1 MAAGRPTTWA
11 ALERGG
17 DDEALT
23 FTASSEAVNRYG
35 FRLRNSG
42 WKLDNF
48 NLNPVILYQHMDH
61 VPPIGRGRAFRRDS
75 KLAIQI
81 TFDRE
86 DPFAAAIER
95 KYRAGIM
102 HAVSVGFDFVDSR
115 GAPLKQW
122 WSLTAEQIEKDAYY
136 DLAETSTVAVPADP
150 QAVRQQHAAL
160 STAGMELLDLA
171 GWQRGDGGMLTP
183 PAGEG
188 GQFGTPVAPVLPG
201 NGDADR
207 RLADLEER
215 FARVLSSLAVIPA
228 HSSAVTDE
236 SWTALDLTA
245 GDPAALRAL
254 HAWTDPD
261 GDPSSPDSYRFA
273 HHASPGGPANVPA
286 CREALEHL
294 DEVPDTDRAG
304 VERHLR
310 RHLDEYDQQ
319 QGNGTAGTYSPD
331 AAQDFLAAIRL

>member
-1 MAAGRPTTWA
+1 MAGRPTTWA

-17 DDEALT
+17 NDDALT
-23 FTASSEAVNRYG
+23 FTASSEGLNRYG

-48 NLNPVILYQHMDH
+48 NLNPVILYQHMAH
-61 VPPIGRGRAFRRDS
+61 VPPIGRGRAFRRDG
-75 KLAIQI
+75 KLAISI

-102 HAVSVGFDFVDSR
+102 HAVSVGFDFIDRS
-115 GAPLKQW
+115 GAPLKNW
-122 WSLTAEQIEKDAYY
+122 WNLSPEQIEKDAYY
-136 DLAETSTVAVPADP
+136 DLAETSAVAVPADP
-150 QAVRQQHAAL
+150 GAVRQQHAAL

-183 PAGEG
+183 PAGDEE
-188 GQFGTPVAPVLPG
+188 PIIPPVLPG
-201 NGDADR
+201 NSDADR
-207 RLADLEER
+207 RLADLEAR
-215 FARVLSSLAVIPA
+215 FTRYLSALAVIPP
-228 HSSAVTDE
+228 HSSPVLDE
-236 SWTALDLTA
+236 AWTAPELTA
-245 GDPAALRAL
+245 GEVAKLRAL
-254 HAWTDPD
+254 HAWTDPG

-273 HHASPGGPANVPA
+273 HHASPGGPANLQA

-294 DEVPDTDRAG
+294 GEIPEPDRAG

-310 RHLDEYDQQ
+310 RHLDDYDGQQ
-319 QGNGTAGTYSPD
+319 ELTWTSDTAQGL
-331 AAQDFLAAIRL
+331 LAAIRL